1 MYCRHNLCILNNMRR
16 AAQIF
21 IEGHSMCTSVGY
33 FIHSTFLGVSDS
45 SVIQAVGDRLFLVPK
60 MYVFFL

>member
-1 MYCRHNLCILNNMRR
+1 MRR

-21 IEGHSMCTSVGY
+21 IEGRSMCTSVGY